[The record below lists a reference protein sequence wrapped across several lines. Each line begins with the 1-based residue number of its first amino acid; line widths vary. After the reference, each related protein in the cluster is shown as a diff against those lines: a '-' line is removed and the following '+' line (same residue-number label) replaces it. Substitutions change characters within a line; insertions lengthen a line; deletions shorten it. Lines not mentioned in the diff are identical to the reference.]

1 MIENLGYDSSKGLS
15 LVMEKHGTHDQKT
28 HGNWANSWATGA
40 RTTPDDKW
48 LIDNFGDKTTFTRND
63 PNGLLRFSIPNSLID
78 DPRYQETIQISLD
91 TLEKLQDAYPLTTQ
105 VAFVAGGKTQGG
117 YLGETFSASVDG
129 VPAPSKIFLTEDLL
143 KPSAEKDLL
152 VHTIVHEWGHAQ
164 DWRTPE
170 KAKEQG
176 ARFSQAKFEDDSI
189 PMTDYGWYSDREAYA
204 EAFAIKFNGAHKGG
218 VWSQNVPQTDK
229 WEEVFKIFELDS
241 VKKAKGERVSFL
253 VKDTFDAN
261 NPPVL
266 IENYK
271 EPVSKHGSHDQKTHG
286 NWATGMGAGVADSIL
301 TRVRENG
308 GLSVNMVD
316 GSEPTSGYMVAKGSQ
331 YGSIV
336 DAVDFYDPVKGPK
349 ALADYMKKHKDQLG
363 GGKNYLGLWHNTA
376 DGKVY
381 LDVSENIQSKERA
394 ISAGQKQDQISIW
407 DVVNFAEI
415 ETGGTGSVE
424 KTGSSRTASEYLR
437 NERFGDRGI
446 RPENLGEVSK
456 AYKVIKFAAGLIPTF
471 KHLQGQHDQS
481 THGAWANGGYSD
493 EQANRIAAMENV
505 GLSIED
511 LNSLAASME
520 QADMSDLKM
529 MVEND
534 QGLYNQAIDGIEERV
549 AALVEESKYEYEDTE
564 ANNKANEAL
573 YNRLFEQVQNEMVDD
588 FIQNDDGSLAQLWQ
602 DQNYGEMNQDDLL
615 NSLNEVYG
623 FEYTGKNP
631 DGVDVSLRAEMNEI
645 TSIDGNTL
653 SFRGQIFNEY
663 DDEVGRIERTFYRNE
678 TGGWNVEHD
687 YFKIDDDESQGTGF
701 GAKWIERQEDWYI
714 AQGFD
719 AITVGTAW
727 DGARHWARAGYDFD
741 PKERRME
748 QNVGELLR
756 SIRFNGERF
765 AVGTESRTE
774 FDNLM
779 SRVLVGYVKGEEL
792 PSSTGPFQ
800 FHSFTNDDFPIPADF
815 ANIGINRKSTLS
827 PFPNQPPTNTWDGKV
842 LMGNLNMK
850 YKKVLTAEGTSI
862 QQGPIDRDGDGMVYD
877 GTAREKPAPSK

>member
-1 MIENLGYDSSKGLS
+1 
-15 LVMEKHGTHDQKT
+15 
-28 HGNWANSWATGA
+28 
-40 RTTPDDKW
+40 
-48 LIDNFGDKTTFTRND
+48 
-63 PNGLLRFSIPNSLID
+63 
-78 DPRYQETIQISLD
+78 
-91 TLEKLQDAYPLTTQ
+91 
-105 VAFVAGGKTQGG
+105 
-117 YLGETFSASVDG
+117 
-129 VPAPSKIFLTEDLL
+129 
-143 KPSAEKDLL
+143 
-152 VHTIVHEWGHAQ
+152 
-164 DWRTPE
+164 
-170 KAKEQG
+170 
-176 ARFSQAKFEDDSI
+176 
-189 PMTDYGWYSDREAYA
+189 
-204 EAFAIKFNGAHKGG
+204 
-218 VWSQNVPQTDK
+218 
-229 WEEVFKIFELDS
+229 
-241 VKKAKGERVSFL
+241 
-253 VKDTFDAN
+253 
-261 NPPVL
+261 
-266 IENYK
+266 
-271 EPVSKHGSHDQKTHG
+271 
-286 NWATGMGAGVADSIL
+286 
-301 TRVRENG
+301 
-308 GLSVNMVD
+308 
-316 GSEPTSGYMVAKGSQ
+316 
-331 YGSIV
+331 
-336 DAVDFYDPVKGPK
+336 
-349 ALADYMKKHKDQLG
+349 MKKHKDQLG